1 MGAYGRPCCLKDQE
15 HGMEESLHPLQQTLR
30 DNGEL
35 IAAQATIAQQAQRIK
50 HLEDETALQQYG
62 ITAMRT
68 DPDVVLIGMLN
79 GHIAKLSVRSFVKT
93 HCQVVNGDEAQLL
106 EIARLREACNKEFES
121 VQIVDTENAQLRLQC
136 AALQA
141 ELDEHKA
148 LAQTDQDNL
157 IEAFGLFST
166 ICKML
171 EIDPYTLEN
180 SHDLLPAIDRLLDEV
195 ATWKANHADM
205 VVRNKL
211 LLERPDLPVDRVP
224 AMTRLI
230 DLQVENRALRHDL
243 TRQAD
248 ISLSLAEVISEVAAP
263 LGIDAETIKESG
275 PDVLLNA
282 INNLLKKTG

>member
-1 MGAYGRPCCLKDQE
+1 MDE
-15 HGMEESLHPLQQTLR
+15 NLHPLQQTLR

-121 VQIVDTENAQLRLQC
+121 VQIVDTENTQLRLQC
-136 AALQA
+136 AGLQA

-171 EIDPYTLEN
+171 EINPYTLEN

-211 LLERPDLPVDRVP
+211 LLERPDLPVDRIP
-224 AMTRLI
+224 AMERLI
-230 DLQVENRALRHDL
+230 DLQVENRALRADL

-263 LGIDAETIKESG
+263 LGIDAETIKEGG

-282 INNLLKKTG
+282 INNLLKKAN